1 MNCIPCLMS
10 TPSVKYDDS
19 SAGGVATTTPCAA
32 IVAVACECE
41 PPVETAS
48 SESADRMH
56 SAPDDDTPVVLRK
69 RRTALTRHG
78 SYIQS
83 RPATDIEV
91 IARVLHLCTNGEP
104 LDVAMAKLR
113 QRRAALGIFDM
124 DANNI
129 TSQMA
134 PRTPPTPRSPSC

>member
-1 MNCIPCLMS
+1 MPRANCIPCLMS

-19 SAGGVATTTPCAA
+19 SAGGGVTTPPCA

-41 PPVETAS
+41 PPVEAAS
-48 SESADRMH
+48 SESADRLH
-56 SAPDDDTPVVLRK
+56 SAPRK

-78 SYIQS
+78 SHIQS
-83 RPATDIEV
+83 RRPATDIEV